1 MYLTILTAVHSA
13 RKALDSGFF
22 VRRHRSHT
30 ESPAPLG
37 VGDGARGTACQR
49 PAVFPHPKPRGL
61 FPCGEPRQLHAGVD
75 ICETPLLVEA
85 RGEHDS
91 VTKVNYDQKTTRTP
105 GVW

>member
-61 FPCGEPRQLHAGVD
+61 FPCGEPRQLRRTRFCHK
-75 ICETPLLVEA
+75 
-85 RGEHDS
+85 GEL
-91 VTKVNYDQKTTRTP
+91 
-105 GVW
+105 